1 MWGCVY
7 MATLCYIIRRIFI
20 WHNVH
25 IDDCLNHIC
34 YVRNCQQYLEISR
47 IVRICVIAHSHSDV
61 YNCTR
66 VTNVL
71 TTIVVIRMWYSYTI
85 IQCMFEW
92 KCNCIMDITLGHASL
107 GICPHT
113 IGTWTILH
121 MYNIKSYRLGILYVC
136 VNGLIIYTGFP
147 IMIITLHILMI
158 RLRDYKR
165 QI

>member
-1 MWGCVY
+1 
-7 MATLCYIIRRIFI
+7 MATLCHNVRRIFI

-25 IDDCLNHIC
+25 IDDCLNYIC
-34 YVRNCQQYLEISR
+34 YVRNCQQCLGDFHNRTNMCDCTFTYSN
-47 IVRICVIAHSHSDV
+47 V

-71 TTIVVIRMWYSYTI
+71 TTIVVIRMWYSYII
-85 IQCMFEW
+85 IQCMFVW
-92 KCNCIMDITLGHASL
+92 RCNCIMDITLGHASL

-136 VNGLIIYTGFP
+136 VNGLIISTGIP
-147 IMIITLHILMI
+147 VTILTLHILMI